1 MDVLS
6 REMLASLAGCD
17 DDRLQQIEQLRI
29 IEAGAAGYAGSDVS
43 RLRLV
48 LALNDAGIALETLAE
63 GLRRQVVSLDFA
75 SQLMFEPVTI
85 SQTPL
90 SAALERSPLDLEKLN
105 ALHSSAGL
113 PPMSPVRAL
122 REDDLEFIR
131 LVAECVALG
140 ASGDGMHRVL
150 RVFGQSMRRCVDT
163 MRDLFRSEV
172 EAPMLQAGL
181 GHREV
186 LAAGAAKRLELQ
198 RIGMRMLFLLQ
209 RRLLEEAVFDNVVGR
224 LQEALRGVGDDRWLD
239 AEADR
244 PLPAVAF
251 ADLSGFTA
259 LTQDIGDLKAA
270 EKAAGFEALAQRLC
284 SNFGGRIV
292 KPLGDGVMMLFPDSG
307 AALRTALSLV
317 EQSAAHDLPDVR
329 VGVATGQVV
338 PRDGDIFG
346 QTVNLAARIA
356 AAAAPSQILACRSTH
371 GDAAGNFDA
380 TDFIPLAPLS
390 LKGLPEPVPLYSVM
404 RRL

>member
-90 SAALERSPLDLEKLN
+90 SAALERSPLDIEKLN

-113 PPMSPVRAL
+113 PPMSPARAL

-131 LVAECVALG
+131 LVAECAALG
-140 ASGDGMHRVL
+140 ATGDGMHRVL

-181 GHREV
+181 SHRDV

-224 LQEALRGVGDDRWLD
+224 LQEALRGVGHGGGLD
-239 AEADR
+239 ADTNR

-284 SNFGGRIV
+284 SGFGGRIV

-380 TDFIPLAPLS
+380 ADFTPLAPLS
-390 LKGLPEPVPLYSVM
+390 LKGLPEPVLLYSVT